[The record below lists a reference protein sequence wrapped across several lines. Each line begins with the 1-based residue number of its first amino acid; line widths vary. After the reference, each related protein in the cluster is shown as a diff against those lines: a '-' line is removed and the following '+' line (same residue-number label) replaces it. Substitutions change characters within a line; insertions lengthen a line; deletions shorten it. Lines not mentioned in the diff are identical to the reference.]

1 MQERYGFTPE
11 GLHNLAVYGISP
23 AAVWSALTALH
34 RVVRHLCDD
43 LDEADV
49 KVVFAE
55 TNGEHLVVFLTE
67 SDRDDNDWNIVA
79 LSAFGALHL
88 VPFNINPHYKESDPT
103 MAPGSET
110 RDDRIREYHVRNKN
124 AVVAI
129 EEATMVR
136 FVDGVATVLG
146 RRRAKVFRVGKEPAW
161 FSAGEP
167 LPLDMGAP

>member
-55 TNGEHLVVFLTE
+55 TNGERLVVFLTE

-79 LSAFGALHL
+79 ARPMWPDEVAMFDKL
-88 VPFNINPHYKESDPT
+88 V
-103 MAPGSET
+103 AGGS
-110 RDDRIREYHVRNKN
+110 H
-124 AVVAI
+124 
-129 EEATMVR
+129 EA
-136 FVDGVATVLG
+136 G
-146 RRRAKVFRVGKEPAW
+146 
-161 FSAGEP
+161 
-167 LPLDMGAP
+167 